1 MRMGVLHKVVV
12 HCMRHIQSAI
22 FFSNCEHG
30 AFRSPVGRPPAAS
43 VCMHAGPAAT
53 KPRSVH
59 RVKKMKRR
67 HTFSTA
73 GLDDEDILSSHALL
87 NLNTRLAALELVK
100 QHLGRRYA
108 EVVADSPARRLATA
122 AAALFFHRRN
132 ILCEL
137 RVRAPAQ
144 NHNVAHHDDVCRSR

>member
-1 MRMGVLHKVVV
+1 MRMGLLHEVVV

-22 FFSNCEHG
+22 FFSNCEAG
-30 AFRSPVGRPPAAS
+30 AVPSPVGRPPAAS

-53 KPRSVH
+53 KPRSVR
-59 RVKKMKRR
+59 RVTMMKRR

-100 QHLGRRYA
+100 QHLGGRYA

-122 AAALFFHRRN
+122 AAALFFYCRN
-132 ILCEL
+132 ILCEM

-144 NHNVAHHDDVCRSR
+144 HHNVAHHDDVCR